1 MTMTVR
7 ADVEESDAPEPQIRA
22 RNEERILRAA
32 VDLFAARGSHGT
44 HIKEIALASGRP
56 RPSR

>member
-1 MTMTVR
+1 MQ
-7 ADVEESDAPEPQIRA
+7 EPRSRV
-22 RNEERILRAA
+22 RNEETMLCAA